1 MDNVDAQCHLWF
13 GIPTDAG
20 NKKAHRDLP
29 AMPEIARVR
38 YQEVRLEYGSIRIVL
53 FVCDAAT
60 GQSCISRMLYQV
72 VSRRQAHFRNNKI
85 GCFTDR
91 STP

>member
-1 MDNVDAQCHLWF
+1 MDNVDTQCHLWF

-38 YQEVRLEYGSIRIVL
+38 YQ
-53 FVCDAAT
+53 
-60 GQSCISRMLYQV
+60 
-72 VSRRQAHFRNNKI
+72 
-85 GCFTDR
+85 
-91 STP
+91 